1 MVKYNLTSI
10 NNWKIRRRL
19 GDKEMKTINVFHYDA
34 FTNKPNMGNPAGVV
48 LEADGLTEEEMQRI
62 AEKVG
67 FNETA
72 FVLSSEVADIR
83 MRYFTPG
90 FEMNLCGHGTVG
102 TIYALRERGLLE
114 EKTNLTIETKAGV
127 LPIQIGANENGE
139 TFIKM
144 RQAAPQFKDFAG
156 SKQELAHSIGLE
168 VTDLDASVPI
178 VYGSTGNW
186 TVIVPIKNLD
196 ACERMKPNNDKFPSV
211 LKEISNASIHPLC
224 METYDA
230 EAKMHGRHFS
240 SPYSG
245 TIEDP
250 VTGTASGVMGA
261 YYATYLEKDFDHELE
276 LIVEQGQEINKDGRV
291 MVYVTKD
298 VENDNLQIDI
308 AGTAVYVKEFE
319 ISI

>member
-1 MVKYNLTSI
+1 MKWFAVCI

-34 FTNKPNMGNPAGVV
+34 FTNKPNMGNPAGIV
-48 LEADGLTEEEMQRI
+48 LEADGLTEEDMQRV

-67 FNETA
+67 FNETS

-90 FEMNLCGHGTVG
+90 FEMDLCGHGTVG

-114 EKTNLTIETKAGV
+114 EKTNLTIETKAGI
-127 LPIQIGANENGE
+127 LPIQIGAHENGE

-144 RQAAPQFKDFAG
+144 RQAVPQFKGFTG
-156 SKQELAHSIGLE
+156 SKEELAHSIGLE

-196 ACERMKPNNDKFPSV
+196 ACERMKPKNEAFPSV
-211 LKEISNASIHPLC
+211 LKEIPNASIHPVCL
-224 METYDA
+224 ETYD
-230 EAKMHGRHFS
+230 EQVQMHGRHFS
-240 SPYSG
+240 SAYAG

-291 MVYVTKD
+291 TVYVTKD
-298 VENDNLQIDI
+298 VENEKLQIDI
-308 AGTAVYVKEFE
+308 AGTAVYVKELE

>member
-1 MVKYNLTSI
+1 
-10 NNWKIRRRL
+10 
-19 GDKEMKTINVFHYDA
+19 MKNINVFHYDA

-48 LEADGLTEEEMQRI
+48 LEADGLTEEDMQRI

-67 FNETA
+67 FNETSY
-72 FVLSSEVADIR
+72 VLSSEVADIR

-90 FEMNLCGHGTVG
+90 FEMDLCGHGTVG

-114 EKTNLTIETKAGV
+114 EKTNLTIETKAGI

-156 SKQELAHSIGLE
+156 SKEELAHSIGLE

-196 ACERMKPNNDKFPSV
+196 ACERMEPKNEAFPSV
-211 LKEISNASIHPLC
+211 LKEIPKASIHPVCL
-224 METYDA
+224 ETYDEQA
-230 EAKMHGRHFS
+230 QMHGRHFS
-240 SPYSG
+240 SVYAG

>member
-1 MVKYNLTSI
+1 
-10 NNWKIRRRL
+10 
-19 GDKEMKTINVFHYDA
+19 MKTINVFHYDA
-34 FTNKPNMGNPAGVV
+34 FTNKPNMGNPAGIV
-48 LEADGLTEEEMQRI
+48 LEADGLTEEDMQRI

-67 FNETA
+67 FNETS

-90 FEMNLCGHGTVG
+90 FEMDLCGHGTVG

-114 EKTNLTIETKAGV
+114 EKTNLTIETKAGI

-156 SKQELAHSIGLE
+156 SKEELAHSIGLE

-196 ACERMKPNNDKFPSV
+196 ACERMKPKNEAFPSV
-211 LKEISNASIHPLC
+211 LKEIPKASIHPVCL
-224 METYDA
+224 ETYD
-230 EAKMHGRHFS
+230 EQVQMHGRHFS

-298 VENDNLQIDI
+298 VENEKLQIDI

-319 ISI
+319 VSI

>member
-1 MVKYNLTSI
+1 
-10 NNWKIRRRL
+10 
-19 GDKEMKTINVFHYDA
+19 MKTINVFHYDA
-34 FTNKPNMGNPAGVV
+34 FTNKPNMGNPAGIV
-48 LEADGLTEEEMQRI
+48 LEADGLTEEDMQRI

-67 FNETA
+67 FNETS

-90 FEMNLCGHGTVG
+90 FEMDLCGHGTVG

-114 EKTNLTIETKAGV
+114 EKTNLTIETKAGI

-156 SKQELAHSIGLE
+156 SKEELAHSIGLE

-196 ACERMKPNNDKFPSV
+196 ACERMKPKNEAFPSV
-211 LKEISNASIHPLC
+211 LKEIPKASIHPVCL
-224 METYDA
+224 ETYD
-230 EAKMHGRHFS
+230 EQVQMHGRHFS

-245 TIEDP
+245 MIEDP

-261 YYATYLEKDFDHELE
+261 YYATYLEKDFDRELE

-291 MVYVTKD
+291 TVYVTKD

>member
-1 MVKYNLTSI
+1 
-10 NNWKIRRRL
+10 
-19 GDKEMKTINVFHYDA
+19 MKTINVFHYDA
-34 FTNKPNMGNPAGVV
+34 FTNKPNMGNPAGIV
-48 LEADGLTEEEMQRI
+48 LEADGLTEEDMQRI

-67 FNETA
+67 FNETS
-72 FVLSSEVADIR
+72 FILSSEVADIR

-90 FEMNLCGHGTVG
+90 FEMDLCGHGTVG

-114 EKTNLTIETKAGV
+114 EKTNLTIETKAGI

-156 SKQELAHSIGLE
+156 SKEELAHSIGLE

-186 TVIVPIKNLD
+186 TVIVSIKNLD
-196 ACERMKPNNDKFPSV
+196 ACERMKPKNEAFPSV
-211 LKEISNASIHPLC
+211 LKEIPKASIHPVCL
-224 METYDA
+224 ETYD
-230 EAKMHGRHFS
+230 EQVQMHGRHFS
-240 SPYSG
+240 SPYAG

-261 YYATYLEKDFDHELE
+261 YYERYLKKDFDHELE

>member
-1 MVKYNLTSI
+1 
-10 NNWKIRRRL
+10 
-19 GDKEMKTINVFHYDA
+19 MKTINVFHYDA
-34 FTNKPNMGNPAGVV
+34 FTNKPNIGNLAGIV
-48 LEADGLTEEEMQRI
+48 LEADGLTEEDIQRI

-67 FNETA
+67 FNETS

-83 MRYFTPG
+83 MCYFTPG
-90 FEMNLCGHGTVG
+90 FEMDLCGHGTVG

-114 EKTNLTIETKAGV
+114 EKTNLTIETKAGI

-156 SKQELAHSIGLE
+156 SKEELAHSIGLE

-196 ACERMKPNNDKFPSV
+196 ACERMKPKNEAFPSV
-211 LKEISNASIHPLC
+211 LKEIPKASIHPVCL
-224 METYDA
+224 ETYD
-230 EAKMHGRHFS
+230 EQVQMHGRHFS

>member
-1 MVKYNLTSI
+1 
-10 NNWKIRRRL
+10 
-19 GDKEMKTINVFHYDA
+19 MKTINVFHYDA
-34 FTNKPNMGNPAGVV
+34 FTNKPNMGNPAGIV
-48 LEADGLTEEEMQRI
+48 LEADGLTEEDMQRI

-67 FNETA
+67 FNETS

-90 FEMNLCGHGTVG
+90 FEMDLCGHGTVG

-114 EKTNLTIETKAGV
+114 EKTNLTIETKAGI

-156 SKQELAHSIGLE
+156 SKEELAHSIGLE

-196 ACERMKPNNDKFPSV
+196 ACERMKPKNEAFPSV
-211 LKEISNASIHPLC
+211 LKEIPKASIHPVCL
-224 METYDA
+224 ETYD
-230 EAKMHGRHFS
+230 EQVQMHGRHFS

-291 MVYVTKD
+291 TVYVTKD

>member
-1 MVKYNLTSI
+1 
-10 NNWKIRRRL
+10 
-19 GDKEMKTINVFHYDA
+19 
-34 FTNKPNMGNPAGVV
+34 MGNPAGIV
-48 LEADGLTEEEMQRI
+48 LEADGLTEEDMQRI

-67 FNETA
+67 FNETS

-90 FEMNLCGHGTVG
+90 FEMDLCGHGTVG

-114 EKTNLTIETKAGV
+114 EKTNLTIETKAGI

-156 SKQELAHSIGLE
+156 SKEELAHSIGLE

-196 ACERMKPNNDKFPSV
+196 ACERMKPKNEAFPSV
-211 LKEISNASIHPLC
+211 LKEIPKASIHPVCL
-224 METYDA
+224 ETYD
-230 EAKMHGRHFS
+230 EQVQMHGRHFS

-245 TIEDP
+245 MIEDP

-261 YYATYLEKDFDHELE
+261 YYATYLEKDFDRELE

-291 MVYVTKD
+291 TVYVTKD